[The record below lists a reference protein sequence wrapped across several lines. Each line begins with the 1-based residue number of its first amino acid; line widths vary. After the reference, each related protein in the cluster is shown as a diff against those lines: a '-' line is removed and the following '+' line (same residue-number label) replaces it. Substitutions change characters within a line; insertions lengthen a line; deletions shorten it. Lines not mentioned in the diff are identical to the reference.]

1 MIAIIDYAMGNL
13 RSVEKAVNA
22 AGFDAK
28 ITNCIQ
34 DLKDASHI
42 IMPGVGAMKDAMEA
56 LNKSNLIEEIKKEIK
71 LGKPFLGICLGMQML
86 FNKSF
91 EGGKVECLS
100 LIDGDIVKFEDKGQ
114 KIPHIGWNQI
124 EIKKETPLLSG
135 IDDLNFY
142 FVHSYHAKCNNKED
156 ILTTT
161 NYSYDFVSSVSK
173 DNMYGVQ
180 FHPEKSGDIGIKLL
194 RNFGGIK

>member
-56 LNKSNLIEEIKKEIK
+56 LYKSNLIEELKKEIK
-71 LGKPFLGICLGMQML
+71 QGKPFLGICLGMQML
-86 FNKSF
+86 FNKSY
-91 EGGKVECLS
+91 EGGEVECLS

-124 EIKKETPLLSG
+124 EIKKETPLLRG

-142 FVHSYHAKCNNKED
+142 FVHSYHAKCNNISD

-173 DNMYGVQ
+173 ENMYGVQ

-194 RNFGGIK
+194 KNFGGIK